1 MNSRLIDFC
10 TQEGIDL
17 QHLVPYT
24 TQQNGVAERKNRS
37 LKEMTTC
44 MLLHKSL
51 DQVFWA
57 EALNCANYIQNR
69 SPHKAL
75 DGLTPFEPW
84 NIRKPTVKHFR
95 VFGCLA
101 WA

>member
-1 MNSRLIDFC
+1 MC

-17 QHLVPYT
+17 QHSVPYT
-24 TQQNGVAERKNRS
+24 PQQNGAAKRKNKT

-44 MLLHKSL
+44 MPLHKSL

-57 EALNCANYIQNR
+57 EAMNCANYILNR

-75 DGLTPFEPW
+75 DGATPFEAW
-84 NIRKPTVKHFR
+84 TGRKPSVKHFR
-95 VFGCLA
+95 VFGCPA
-101 WA
+101 WARIPP